1 MFNWLKRLLS
11 PKPSPPS
18 VVIKSWGPPTFDH
31 AGPGPAKTVEA
42 VPGKPGVYL
51 GGPSTSVFLK
61 RPDPGLNQTVQAT
74 RRLEYTPPPAEDVNI
89 LAPTMFGY
97 GGYDSTP
104 SSWSGPPERTTGYDS
119 GPDAASGPAEACDS
133 SSFDSGSSDSGS
145 CDSGGGGG
153 STD

>member
-51 GGPSTSVFLK
+51 GGPSPSVFLK

-74 RRLEYTPPPAEDVNI
+74 RRLEYKQPVASEQRRRDDDDVVGPLNAI
-89 LAPTMFGY
+89 LIPTTFGY
-97 GGYDSTP
+97 GGYDPAPSTD
-104 SSWSGPPERTTGYDS
+104 SS
-119 GPDAASGPAEACDS
+119 PAEACNS